1 MNEHVV
7 RKATAGDAAQILELR
22 ERSILTLCVGDYA
35 DERIAA
41 WMGKRI
47 ATEYQ
52 QWIEKSP
59 YFVSTLGSKVTGY
72 AAYNPNSQQVLA
84 VYVDPD
90 FVRQGAATS
99 LVRAVQSDARSR
111 GVESLW
117 LDASLTAV
125 PFYKAAGFT
134 PVRETTHAFGGV
146 SLVCL
151 RMKRV
156 L

>member
-7 RKATAGDAAQILELR
+7 REATADDAAQILELR
-22 ERSILTLCVGDYA
+22 ERSILALCVGDYA
-35 DERIAA
+35 DEQIAA
-41 WMGKRI
+41 WMGKRL

-52 QWIEKSP
+52 QYIEKSP
-59 YFVSTLGSKVTGY
+59 FFVSTLGSKVTGY
-72 AAYNPNSQQVLA
+72 AAYNPNSQQLSA

-99 LVRAVQSDARSR
+99 LVKAVISDARER

-125 PFYKAAGFT
+125 PFYEAAGFT
-134 PVRETTHAFGGV
+134 PVKETKYAFGGV
-146 SLVCL
+146 SLECL
-151 RMKRV
+151 RMKTG

>member
-35 DERIAA
+35 DEQIAA